1 VKLFIVARPGK
12 TDAMHDKLF
21 YLKGILLFSIFAT
34 FLTSCNNT
42 DRKKDVLISPQ
53 LHNAIE
59 IATQKFDSGYVDQ
72 SITYLDSVYDKSGY
86 VSVRDRYQ
94 YYNFYYDHYNR
105 INRHNLAKQYVD
117 SMLVLIEFT
126 DNTDEMAAEY
136 AEANYFMGDLLFEE
150 GYYEDAY
157 KYYYKAKT
165 IAKTNKDACR
175 LAYYDYRIGMVL
187 YKDEQY
193 SNAVRSFKQAFFESS
208 ACNSDF
214 AFFFRKQEVLDN
226 IGLCYYKLDMPDSA
240 LVYYQ
245 KALHVIDTSCNG
257 YISSRVRLCNTAKA
271 VIWGNMASAY
281 DALGMKDTAERLLL
295 SSIRMN
301 SQLAYDPL
309 DAQSTRLK
317 LAALYLEQG
326 RHAEMHK
333 VLDDIKAISATY
345 SSKAIQVGYHQMMW
359 QYLKSIGRI
368 QDAYS
373 HLSQYVSL
381 SDSIRKVNKNILLR
395 DIGEGVSSLE
405 KQYQIED
412 LNKQTELR
420 NISLIIAVVIF
431 IMAGII
437 FSQLI
442 YTWKKTKKNV
452 QQLTAANA
460 QVKDQK
466 GKLEQVLMELQKADE
481 EKDRIL
487 KAVSHDLRSPMNIS
501 LSLTEL
507 ILSERENLSDEQL
520 EYIELIRNS
529 CNNALSLTK
538 ELLDVATLNTE
549 LMIKEWVDLNEV
561 VSKNVEVLRFRAAEK
576 KQRISMQL
584 PEKSI
589 KLKINR
595 DKVSRVVNNLIN
607 NAIKFSPNQSQI
619 NIKVQAERRGA
630 TIAVTD
636 HGIGIPDNLKEKV
649 FDLFT
654 EAKRI
659 GTSGEEPYGLGL
671 SISKQIVDVHGG
683 KIWFDSQ
690 VGKGTTFYVYLPDQY
705 NNYVRKV

>member
-1 VKLFIVARPGK
+1 MRDRLV
-12 TDAMHDKLF
+12 
-21 YLKGILLFSIFAT
+21 YLKSILLFSVIITILF
-34 FLTSCNNT
+34 TSCSST
-42 DRKKDVLISPQ
+42 DDKRDVLISPQ
-53 LHNAIE
+53 LHEAIE
-59 IATQKFDSGYVDQ
+59 VATQKFDSGYTNQ
-72 SITYLDSVYDKSGY
+72 SIKFLDSVYESSGY
-86 VSVRDRYQ
+86 VSVRDRFQ
-94 YYNFYYDHYNR
+94 YYNFLYDHYNR
-105 INRHNLAKQYVD
+105 VNRHNTAKSYVD
-117 SMLVLIEFT
+117 SMLVLIEYT

-136 AEANYFMGDLLFEE
+136 AEANYFMGDLLFDE

-165 IAKTNKDACR
+165 IAKTQKDACR

-187 YKDEQY
+187 YKDEQF
-193 SNAVRSFKQAFFESS
+193 SNAVRSFKQAYFETS

-214 AFFFRKQEVLDN
+214 AFFYRKQEILDN

-240 LVYYQ
+240 LVYYH
-245 KALHVIDTSCNG
+245 KALYVIDTSCNG
-257 YISSRVRLCNTAKA
+257 YVTSRVRLCNTAKA

-281 DALGMKDTAERLLL
+281 SALGRKDTAEMLML
-295 SSIRMN
+295 SSIGMN
-301 SQLAYDPL
+301 SQHSYDPH

-326 RHAEMHK
+326 RHEEMSK
-333 VLDDIKAISATY
+333 VLNEIKAIDVDHGN
-345 SSKAIQVGYHQMMW
+345 KEVQVGYHNLMW
-359 QYLKSIGRI
+359 QYLKSIGES
-368 QDAYS
+368 QAAYA
-373 HLSQYVSL
+373 HLSHYVSL
-381 SDSIRKVNKNILLR
+381 SDSIRKVNKNVLLR
-395 DIGEGVSSLE
+395 DIGEGVASLE

-412 LNKQTELR
+412 LNKQTEVR
-420 NISLIIAVVIF
+420 NISLVIAVLIF
-431 IMAGII
+431 VMAAII

-442 YTWKKTKKNV
+442 YTWKKTKDNV

-460 QVKDQK
+460 QVKEQK

-507 ILSERENLSDEQL
+507 ILSERENLSEEQL

-607 NAIKFSPNQSQI
+607 NAIKFSPGQSQI
-619 NIKVQAERRGA
+619 NIKVHTERRGA
-630 TIAVTD
+630 TISVTD
-636 HGIGIPDNLKEKV
+636 HGIGIPDDLKGKV

-671 SISKQIVDVHGG
+671 SISKQIIDVHGG